1 MIVFSPGERPECG
14 PSVGR
19 GRVEFLDQPLE
30 GGFKSGLVF
39 IGPSLNEVDDLSVVV
54 GGLFVVA
61 AGLVDHSQSIVAV
74 VDFGEA
80 HEEVPCGLFGF
91 VEFAVVD
98 HIDDRVGRGGEF
110 IGVIVAKSVAAE
122 IAVSVVVVMVGSGG
136 ESIGGGLGE
145 DSALGTLILIE
156 AAALVFLSAAAV
168 ARIVASDLDLGHGGL
183 GFYQDGARWWNKRYR
198 TC

>member
-1 MIVFSPGERPECG
+1 VA
-14 PSVGR
+14 
-19 GRVEFLDQPLE
+19 
-30 GGFKSGLVF
+30 
-39 IGPSLNEVDDLSVVV
+39 
-54 GGLFVVA
+54 A
-61 AGLVDHSQSIVAV
+61 AGLVDNSQSIVAI

-80 HEEVPCGLFGF
+80 HEEIPCSLFGF

-98 HIDDRVGRGGEF
+98 HIDDCVGRGGEF

-156 AAALVFLSAAAV
+156 AAALVFLSAAAM